1 MADSALLTRVLRSI
15 FFRRSTSKAS
25 RYVRSSKSIFDLIRK
40 VASKSS
46 SLGVSGSYAAVKDQI
61 NVLVRMLRA
70 YAKGDYK
77 AVPQKTLIS
86 AAAVLIYFVSPID
99 LIVDF
104 LPVIGF
110 ADDVALI
117 LWLVRSISV
126 DLDKFRQWE
135 DGQKTIKIG

>member
-1 MADSALLTRVLRSI
+1 M
-15 FFRRSTSKAS
+15 
-25 RYVRSSKSIFDLIRK
+25 
-40 VASKSS
+40 ASKSS